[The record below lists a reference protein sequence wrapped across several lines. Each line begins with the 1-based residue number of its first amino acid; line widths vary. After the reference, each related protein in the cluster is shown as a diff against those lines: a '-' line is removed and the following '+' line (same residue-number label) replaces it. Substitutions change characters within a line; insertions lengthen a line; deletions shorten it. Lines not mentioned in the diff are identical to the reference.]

1 MSMSLRKQ
9 LTRALTRP
17 IDSGGPVDNPHP
29 TTDET
34 PMSPPI
40 VPSCAARILEQ
51 AGVGHLARAVNERY
65 IVPQRIKE
73 VGPLMEPDRLM
84 HFLATSDSPHAALA
98 HRLFVALQSVEAFER
113 EFAVMHA
120 PPLRRNRSVLPPHI
134 FAAATAKGILS
145 PLPRRYRPVTAAPLK
160 AVADRKQAGVGR
172 LIYPACA
179 INEACRKPDPC
190 PLPLLPDMIKNI
202 QRFKYGFTADLR
214 SWFYSFPVSRDV
226 AARYFATYDSHG
238 RGYAHVRG
246 PMGFSHM
253 PTLATSVAMA
263 MVDHAISGLSA
274 YGVAWIDDITIVANT
289 IQDAQEAQKR
299 FLVLAAHL
307 DIEVRDLT
315 AVSPQIKAVGIEY
328 DLQQHR
334 WRLLDAWRSKVLE
347 SGLPPK
353 ADFDAQRLLLE
364 AGRVA
369 WAAYALQ
376 VPFLPFSDGLRE
388 AGRLAN
394 NLITGTNTVED
405 PVDLSEK
412 AFRSL
417 RMGRALINRNPWRTI
432 APSPSMTVVTDASTY
447 GFGLMYEENGKCV
460 ERSVPNAMHS
470 DADDEHI
477 TVREAVALR
486 LAVCRPQ
493 HMNRSVTCVTDNSAL
508 FWILQRGRMPR
519 GTSLRHEVVKLFRWC
534 FKFEVT
540 LFPMW
545 LCTASMAQ
553 FGADEASRSSLGYT
567 KYVMKS
573 RLRDCVKCAAADTA
587 VLAAGCHMPARIGRY
602 ALPQDLASQMFD
614 SLGPKPA

>member
-1 MSMSLRKQ
+1 MSK
-9 LTRALTRP
+9 TRP
-17 IDSGGPVDNPHP
+17 L
-29 TTDET
+29 
-34 PMSPPI
+34 SPPFAPGYDQERPK
-40 VPSCAARILEQ
+40 VQVRIYGRSPVMVLQFPCEPRRCS
-51 AGVGHLARAVNERY
+51 AIFRNVRLARAGIRARE
-65 IVPQRIKE
+65 
-73 VGPLMEPDRLM
+73 GPDGI
-84 HFLATSDSPHAALA
+84 LA
-98 HRLFVALQSVEAFER
+98 HAYA
-113 EFAVMHA
+113 
-120 PPLRRNRSVLPPHI
+120 
-134 FAAATAKGILS
+134 
-145 PLPRRYRPVTAAPLK
+145 
-160 AVADRKQAGVGR
+160 
-172 LIYPACA
+172 
-179 INEACRKPDPC
+179 
-190 PLPLLPDMIKNI
+190 
-202 QRFKYGFTADLR
+202 
-214 SWFYSFPVSRDV
+214 RDISG
-226 AARYFATYDSHG
+226 DGHG
-238 RGYAHVRG
+238 RSCHIRFVRVWRR
-246 PMGFSHM
+246 
-253 PTLATSVAMA
+253 L
-263 MVDHAISGLSA
+263 DR
-274 YGVAWIDDITIVANT
+274 DITIVANT